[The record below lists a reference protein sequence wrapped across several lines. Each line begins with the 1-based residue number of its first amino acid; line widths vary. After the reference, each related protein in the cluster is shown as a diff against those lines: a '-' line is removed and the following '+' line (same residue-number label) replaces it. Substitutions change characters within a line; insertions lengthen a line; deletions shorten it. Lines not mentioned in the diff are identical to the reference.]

1 MRMMTMIVLAI
12 SAGCAT
18 APNAQPFNSSSISP
32 EAQGYNHYLSGVLY
46 QRNGQFDEAAE
57 EFRKASDLLPD
68 SMLLSVRLVQFYID
82 AQDYENAEVMCR
94 RVLERAPEDAS
105 LWIILATLCQHLGKH
120 EEAAEALAKA
130 ESLAPESPE
139 DFEGLLRVAEMA
151 NDRIMTIDV
160 LKKLA
165 EMNPTSPQV
174 QLRLGMTLAR
184 INNGKDAQAALEKA
198 LELDPS
204 MVQARSI
211 LGIVYLEDDKNE
223 AAAEQFRVYLDKM
236 PEDDGTREFLAGAL
250 GRMGQY
256 SDALKEVTTIIER
269 GQPEPI
275 QYLELIYLRIRA
287 GQAQDATS
295 VMPPNETPILGT
307 LFRAIARKAAGEPYE
322 PLLKTLDDV
331 EGDLESECTNYLN
344 GLLYLFGNEDA
355 GAYMVDTLSSM
366 RGESIESRALDMIHA
381 RTLISMER
389 DSEAAEV
396 LETSLKRHQDDRL
409 IHYYLGTVYE
419 TLDRFRDAD
428 RHLRRCLELDPTDAE
443 TMNNLGYMYAE
454 EGVKLDEAERL
465 LKKALELSPENGYYL
480 DSLGWVYFKKGDAD
494 LAIEHIRRAILVME
508 RDDAILRDH
517 LGDAYLLKGE
527 TGKAIGEWERA
538 RRLDP
543 TLEGVQE
550 KIDAQQKPANI

>member
-1 MRMMTMIVLAI
+1 MMTMIVLVI

-18 APNAQPFNSSSISP
+18 APNAQQFNNSGVSR

-46 QRNGQFDEAAE
+46 QRNGQFDKAAE

-68 SMLLSVRLVQFYID
+68 SMLLSIRLVQFYID
-82 AQDYENAEVMCR
+82 VQDYENAEVMCR
-94 RVLERAPEDAS
+94 RVLERVPDDAS
-105 LWIILATLCQHLGKH
+105 LWIILATLYQQLDRH
-120 EEAAEALAKA
+120 EDAADALAKA
-130 ESLAPESPE
+130 ESLAPESLE

-211 LGIVYLEDDKNE
+211 LGIVYLEDDKN
-223 AAAEQFRVYLDKM
+223 ATAAEQFRVYLDKM

-250 GRMGQY
+250 SRMGQY
-256 SDALKEVTTIIER
+256 ADALKEVTTIIEQ

-275 QYLELIYLRIRA
+275 QYLEQIYLNIRA
-287 GQAQDATS
+287 DRAKDA
-295 VMPPNETPILGT
+295 VVVVPANETPILGT
-307 LFRAIARKAAGEPYE
+307 LFRAMARRAAGEPYQ
-322 PLLKTLDDV
+322 PLLESLDDV
-331 EGDLESECTNYLN
+331 EGDLDIECSEYLN

-355 GAYMVDTLSSM
+355 GAYMDDTLSSM
-366 RGESIESRALDMIHA
+366 RGEPIASRALDMIHA
-381 RTLISMER
+381 RALMSMEH
-389 DSEAAEV
+389 DAEAAEI
-396 LETSLKRHQDDRL
+396 LEASLKNHEDDRL
-409 IHYYLGTVYE
+409 IHFYLGTVYE

-428 RHLRRCLELDPTDAE
+428 RHLRRCLELDPSDAE

-494 LAIEHIRRAILVME
+494 LAIEHIRRAILAMD

-543 TLEGVQE
+543 ALEGVQE
-550 KIDAQQKPANI
+550 KIDAQRKPANI